1 VIGKSDIVRAP
12 EKASMAGEPPVDQV
26 VGAIQLARAR
36 AKYHGVTKGV
46 TASLLDI
53 QWLLDQTT
61 ANEGVLGKETRSLVE
76 RYLEME
82 VPYRMQQL
90 KEFLEAVEGLGLD
103 VGELPQTLEKLE
115 SERERQAA
123 WLRAGP
129 DDQGEGREEAR
140 NVLEDLTGFA
150 KQLDSVGKDLDKQ
163 AYDFLVEFIQNNR
176 LSKELANSLLEREE
190 VADG

>member
-1 VIGKSDIVRAP
+1 VTANERA
-12 EKASMAGEPPVDQV
+12 SLAGEPPVDQV

-36 AKYHGVTKGV
+36 AKYRGVTKGV

-53 QWLLDQTT
+53 QWLLDQTK
-61 ANEGVLGKETRSLVE
+61 ASDGVLGRETHSLVE

-90 KEFLEAVEGLGLD
+90 KEFLEAVEGVGLD
-103 VGELPQTLEKLE
+103 VGGLPQTLEKLE

-123 WLRAGP
+123 WVRRGP
-129 DDQGEGREEAR
+129 EDQEEAGK
-140 NVLEDLTGFA
+140 VLEDLTSFA
-150 KQLDSVGKDLDKQ
+150 KQLDSVGKDLDRQ
-163 AYDFLVEFIQNNR
+163 AYDFLVEFIQNSR

-190 VADG
+190 VADS

>member
-1 VIGKSDIVRAP
+1 MRKSDIVKGDERT
-12 EKASMAGEPPVDQV
+12 SLAGEPPVDQV

-36 AKYHGVTKGV
+36 AKYRGVTKGV

-53 QWLLDQTT
+53 QWLLDQTK
-61 ANEGVLGKETRSLVE
+61 ASDGVLGRETHLLIE

-82 VPYRMQQL
+82 VPYRMRQL
-90 KEFLEAVEGLGLD
+90 KEFIGAVEGVGLD
-103 VGELPQTLEKLE
+103 VGGLPQTLEKLE

-123 WLRAGP
+123 WVRGGP
-129 DDQGEGREEAR
+129 EDQGDGREEAGK
-140 NVLEDLTGFA
+140 VLEDLTSFA
-150 KQLDSVGKDLDKQ
+150 KQLDTVGKDLDKQ
-163 AYDFLVEFIQNNR
+163 AYDFLVEFIQNSR

>member
-1 VIGKSDIVRAP
+1 MRKSDIVRAP
-12 EKASMAGEPPVDQV
+12 EKESLGEPPVGQV

-53 QWLLDQTT
+53 EWLLDQTK
-61 ANEGVLGKETRSLVE
+61 ASEGVLGRETHSLVE

-90 KEFLEAVEGLGLD
+90 KEFLEAVEGVGLD
-103 VGELPQTLEKLE
+103 VGGLPQTLEKLE

-123 WLRAGP
+123 WVRAGP
-129 DDQGEGREEAR
+129 DEQGEGGEEAGK
-140 NVLEDLTGFA
+140 VLEGLTDFA
-150 KQLDSVGKDLDKQ
+150 KQIDSVGRDLDKQ
-163 AYDFLVEFIQNNR
+163 AYDFLVEFIQNSR

-190 VADG
+190 IADS

>member
-1 VIGKSDIVRAP
+1 MRKSDIVTAD
-12 EKASMAGEPPVDQV
+12 EKASLAGEPPVDQV

-36 AKYHGVTKGV
+36 AKYRGVTKGV

-53 QWLLDQTT
+53 EWLLDQTKV
-61 ANEGVLGKETRSLVE
+61 NEGVLGRETHSLVE

-82 VPYRMQQL
+82 VPYRMQQM
-90 KEFLEAVEGLGLD
+90 KEFLEAVEGVGLD
-103 VGELPQTLEKLE
+103 VGGLPRTLEELE
-115 SERERQAA
+115 SERKRQAA
-123 WLRAGP
+123 WVRAGP
-129 DDQGEGREEAR
+129 DEQGEGREEAGK
-140 NVLEDLTGFA
+140 VLEELTDFA

-163 AYDFLVEFIQNNR
+163 AYDFLVEFIQNSR

>member
-1 VIGKSDIVRAP
+1 
-12 EKASMAGEPPVDQV
+12 MAGEPPVDQV

-61 ANEGVLGKETRSLVE
+61 ANEGVLGRETHSLVE

-90 KEFLEAVEGLGLD
+90 KEFLEAMEGLGLD
-103 VGELPQTLEKLE
+103 VGGLPQSLEKLE

-129 DDQGEGREEAR
+129 DDQGEGSEEAR

-150 KQLDSVGKDLDKQ
+150 RQLDSVGKDLDKQ